1 MASIAIEV
9 VEEHLASDEG
19 AALNVS
25 VSQSSFLGKINTA
38 LTFLASFF
46 VKKKRKKKVKWL
58 KSNWL

>member
-46 VKKKRKKKVKWL
+46 CQEKKEEE
-58 KSNWL
+58 